1 MPTYTDRALVLAA
14 LLKGLPDEGV
24 VHHRVRLVNE
34 WSKYIR
40 LFQAPDGRINGWEI
54 TRKSAGPWKELW
66 SETWALRR
74 YFGIRD
80 EDATGLLFQQSLDS
94 AVKLFWGNPQ
104 LSFGTLL
111 SELRIVE
118 ADERKFGDVL
128 CHFAECEIITLID
141 YEEI

>member
-1 MPTYTDRALVLAA
+1 MSYSDRAQALAG
-14 LLKGLPDEGV
+14 LIQSLPDAGV
-24 VHHRVRLVNE
+24 VHPRVRLVNE

-54 TRKSAGPWKELW
+54 TRRAAGPWKELW
-66 SETWALRR
+66 SESWQIRR

-80 EDATGLLFQQSLDS
+80 QDETGPLFQQSLDA
-94 AVKLFWGNPQ
+94 AVKLFWENSQ

-118 ADERKFGDVL
+118 ADERMFGDVL
-128 CHFAECEIITLID
+128 CHYAECELITLMD
-141 YEEI
+141 YEEL